1 MWGAGRRQGESGG
14 HGGNASKGAARTPH
28 VEPAPAAIGRSREGA
43 SGRAPAAECSY
54 ERRRG
59 IGLGSAAEE
68 NIVMRLA
75 NKIALV
81 TGASRGIGR
90 ASALALAA
98 EGATVVGA
106 ARSQGDLDSL
116 VGAIQARGGEARGV
130 VCDVTRSSDVGACV
144 KQTVDTFGRL
154 DILVNNAGIGGYRP
168 FLDWGEAD
176 YDRIMTTNAKSSWL
190 FSREVLP
197 YMLERGGGNIV
208 IVSSVAGLQ
217 GFPTEGIYCM
227 SKFAQ
232 VALAQSLDREFFQKN
247 IKVSLVCPG
256 GVETH
261 FALGDGRT
269 AGSASMKGFSTAEDV
284 AEAVLLAVLP
294 RERTR
299 VVSVVLRP
307 MGEMT

>member
-1 MWGAGRRQGESGG
+1 
-14 HGGNASKGAARTPH
+14 
-28 VEPAPAAIGRSREGA
+28 
-43 SGRAPAAECSY
+43 
-54 ERRRG
+54 
-59 IGLGSAAEE
+59 
-68 NIVMRLA
+68 MRLSD
-75 NKIALV
+75 KVALI

-90 ASALALAA
+90 ASCLALAG
-98 EGATVVGA
+98 EGATVVCA
-106 ARSQGDLDSL
+106 ARTRRDLDG
-116 VGAIQARGGEARGV
+116 VVQAIGARGGKAKGI
-130 VCDVTRSSDVGACV
+130 VCDVTKSADVASCV
-144 KQTVDTFGRL
+144 AQTVEAFGRI

-168 FLDWGEAD
+168 FLDWSEAD
-176 YDRIMTTNAKSSWL
+176 YDRIMATNAKSTWL
-190 FSREVLP
+190 FSKEVLP
-197 YMLERGGGNIV
+197 HMLARGGGNIV
-208 IVSSVAGLQ
+208 VLSSVAGLQ
-217 GFPTEGIYCM
+217 GYPAEGIYCM

-269 AGSASMKGFSTAEDV
+269 QGSETMKGFSTAEDV

-299 VVSVVLRP
+299 VVNVILRP